1 MAPKPRL
8 PKFNFD
14 NNYKTEYI
22 SHSDGSRDEI
32 FIPPYI
38 WQGRLDNTK
47 KNTKHT
53 GKMYQ
58 FVKKLGK
65 SCFVKDQVLYFI
77 HQKKKNNWKK
87 KFNNLKQKVLI
98 QKI

>member
-32 FIPPYI
+32 FIPPASGDNGTAIGACYI
-38 WQGRLDNTK
+38 STK
-47 KNTKHT
+47 RALNELIPQKSHNFYL
-53 GKMYQ
+53 GSE
-58 FVKKLGK
+58 FKL
-65 SCFVKDQVLYFI
+65 
-77 HQKKKNNWKK
+77 
-87 KFNNLKQKVLI
+87 
-98 QKI
+98 

>member
-47 KNTKHT
+47 KKHET
-53 GKMYQ
+53 YWKN
-58 FVKKLGK
+58 VPISKKIR
-65 SCFVKDQVLYFI
+65 Q
-77 HQKKKNNWKK
+77 W
-87 KFNNLKQKVLI
+87 
-98 QKI
+98 